1 MWLATSPTCGTKK
14 IMLFKYK
21 AVDEK
26 GTSKEGAIDAPNRDM
41 AVSGLQH
48 RGFIV
53 VSIKEEGEKK
63 SIFQISL
70 FAKVPMKDV
79 VILSRQI
86 STLFEA
92 QVSALKAFTMLAS
105 NVENKLLGHKLT
117 QIGDDLQAGVSI
129 SGALAKHPDV
139 FSEFYVNMV
148 KAGEETGKLN
158 QTFAFLADYLDRQ
171 YALTSKT
178 RNALIYPAFV
188 IFTFFVVMT
197 LMFVVV
203 IPKLSAIILDSG
215 QEVPI
220 YTKIVIG
227 ASNFFVHYGFFVI
240 IFLVLLG
247 VWLWRLSSTE
257 KGKAYLDKMR
267 LSTPLVGV
275 LYKKLYL
282 SRIADN
288 MDTMLTSGIP
298 IVRAID
304 ITSEVVNSRVYKGIL
319 KNTAESVKS
328 GLAFSTALEK
338 YPEMPGI
345 MVQMVKVGEETG
357 ALGSILKTLADFYK
371 REVDNAIDTLVG
383 LIEPVMIVVLGLGV
397 GLLLVSILVPIYDM
411 AGGIS

>member
-1 MWLATSPTCGTKK
+1 
-14 IMLFKYK
+14 MLFKYK
-21 AVDEK
+21 AIDDK
-26 GTSKEGAIDAPNRDM
+26 GVNKEGAIDAPNRDI
-41 AVSGLQH
+41 AVSGLQR
-48 RGFIV
+48 RGLII
-53 VSIKEEGEKK
+53 VSIVGEAEKK
-63 SIFQISL
+63 SIFQLS
-70 FAKVPMKDV
+70 FFEKVAMKDI

-105 NVENKLLGHKLT
+105 NVENKLLGRKLT
-117 QIGDDLQAGVSI
+117 QIADDLQAGVSI

-139 FSEFYVNMV
+139 FSDFYVNMV

-158 QTFAFLADYLDRQ
+158 QTFAHLADYLDRQ

-188 IFTFFVVMT
+188 VFTFIVVMS

-215 QEVPI
+215 QAVPF
-220 YTKIVIG
+220 YTKIVI
-227 ASNFFVHYGFFVI
+227 ATSNFFVNYGFIVI
-240 IFLVLLG
+240 IFAVLLG

-257 KGKAYLDKMR
+257 KGKTYLDKMR
-267 LSTPLVGV
+267 LSTPAIGT
-275 LYKKLYL
+275 LYRKLYL

-304 ITSEVVNSRVYKGIL
+304 ITSQVVGSRIYKDLL
-319 KNTAESVKS
+319 KDTAESVKS
-328 GLAFSTALEK
+328 GLALSAALEK

-357 ALGSILKTLADFYK
+357 SLGSILKTLADFYK
-371 REVDNAIDTLVG
+371 REVDSAVDTLVG
-383 LIEPVMIVVLGLGV
+383 LIEPIMIVVLGLGV
-397 GLLLVSILVPIYDM
+397 GILLVSVLMPIYDM